1 MKKLKFYRL
10 KSNRKTILL
19 LMSFFFIFSCNKMK
33 EDLNNRNIEISL
45 QKKEKIDHNS
55 LLITL
60 LFKNSSDQNYA
71 LSIFPEYY
79 LVKTKKGL
87 IYSDD
92 VGKIRGKIVSSDLAD
107 EMEDWEKG
115 NKVLFSFCKKTLF
128 NYKNSESDFSSFL
141 TSRDDLFSNYVLFL
155 PKKSEKRIIIC
166 FNSNKMNNK
175 TFNEK
180 NSRISADWEFYEPRA
195 KVLDSLLKSEKIDYM
210 VYDKKIFLKD
220 SLFINK

>member
-1 MKKLKFYRL
+1 
-10 KSNRKTILL
+10 
-19 LMSFFFIFSCNKMK
+19 MK

-115 NKVLFSFCKKTLF
+115 NRVLFSFCKKTLF